1 MESGEDDEP
10 EMEVEKEE
18 LKKMKEEL
26 KKMKVSFEIPDLLID
41 YKFLNRLFFTMK
53 FALCAV

>member
-41 YKFLNRLFFTMK
+41 YNFLNRLFST
-53 FALCAV
+53 

>member
-26 KKMKVSFEIPDLLID
+26 KKMKVSFIIPDLLID
-41 YKFLNRLFFTMK
+41 YKFLNLLFCTMK
-53 FALCAV
+53 FAL